1 VIATVDEEIA
11 ARVGKLAFFDIFDP
25 GAIDANR
32 DVVLCFA
39 SHCAGVAAN
48 TLALVDDKGVFR
60 HDGFPLVGY
69 KRNDA
74 IIEMQTAT
82 LLSQLDCVSA
92 V

>member
-1 VIATVDEEIA
+1 VIATVDEKIA
-11 ARVGKLAFFDIFDP
+11 ARVGKLALFDIFDP

-48 TLALVDDKGVFR
+48 TLTLVDDKGVFR
-60 HDGFPLVGY
+60 HNDFPLVGY